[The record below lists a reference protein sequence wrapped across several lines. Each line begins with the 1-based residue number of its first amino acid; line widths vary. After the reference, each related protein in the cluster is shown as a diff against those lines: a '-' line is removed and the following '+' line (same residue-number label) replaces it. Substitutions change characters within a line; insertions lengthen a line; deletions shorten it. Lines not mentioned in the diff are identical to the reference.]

1 MSDKSTNSV
10 GAAYLAV
17 NFLGWA
23 TGKTPWQAMAFLNLN
38 LENKRPKIGSQEF
51 FDQTVDVSLYYL
63 PDESKFKGTNY
74 FGPVDESGEPYG
86 VPLYCASRNDQFV
99 KTKLERLVTIPS
111 ADDLSEMLTAL
122 KELHTCHRAFSSSE
136 DWTSLDDEV
145 RATVEAV
152 IAKAEGTQSTPIA

>member
-10 GAAYLAV
+10 GAAYIAV

-23 TGKTPWQAMAFLNLN
+23 TAKTPWEAMASLTLS
-38 LENKRPKIGSQEF
+38 LDGKRPRVGDKDF
-51 FDQTVDVSLYYL
+51 LDQTVDVSLYYL

-99 KTKLERLVTIPS
+99 KTKLERLVDMPS
-111 ADDLSEMLTAL
+111 VDALS
-122 KELHTCHRAFSSSE
+122 
-136 DWTSLDDEV
+136 
-145 RATVEAV
+145 
-152 IAKAEGTQSTPIA
+152 